1 MDDSR
6 NTKSRG
12 PEQKVGVYESTKG
25 KTGLSTSAII
35 AAVIA
40 ALIII
45 LLIWWFMTGT
55 NGT

>member
-6 NTKSRG
+6 NTKPRS
-12 PEQKVGVYESTKG
+12 PEQKVGVYESGKG
-25 KTGLSTSAII
+25 AKGLSTTAIV

>member
-6 NTKSRG
+6 NTKPRN
-12 PEQKVGVYESTKG
+12 PEQKVGVYESRKG
-25 KTGLSTSAII
+25 AKGLSTTAIV

>member
-6 NTKSRG
+6 NTKSRN
-12 PEQKVGVYESTKG
+12 PEQKVGVYEARKDA
-25 KTGLSTSAII
+25 KGLSTTAIA

>member
-6 NTKSRG
+6 NTKSRS
-12 PEQKVGVYESTKG
+12 PEQKVGVYESAKG
-25 KTGLSTSAII
+25 SKGLSTSAIVT
-35 AAVIA
+35 AVII

>member
-6 NTKSRG
+6 NSKPRG

-25 KTGLSTSAII
+25 SKGLSTTAII
-35 AAVIA
+35 ALVIA